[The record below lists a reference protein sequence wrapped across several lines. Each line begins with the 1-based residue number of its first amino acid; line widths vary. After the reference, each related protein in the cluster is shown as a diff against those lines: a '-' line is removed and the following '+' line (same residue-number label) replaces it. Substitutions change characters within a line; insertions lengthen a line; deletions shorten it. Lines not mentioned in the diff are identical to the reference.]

1 MPDPNINN
9 DFIPHPHIDRGVF
22 SVSGKLLNPRIK
34 TNFCLEKLSLRFI
47 NILTSQ
53 EFNRAKGM

>member
-9 DFIPHPHIDRGVF
+9 DFIPHPHIDRGVI
-22 SVSGKLLNPRIK
+22 SVSGKLFNPHNKNKFLVR
-34 TNFCLEKLSLRFI
+34 KLSRGFI

-53 EFNRAKGM
+53 ELNRAKGM